1 MFNLKHNQ
9 SGSMLIIVLV
19 ATGLF
24 LIIMLGAIGLGLLQ
38 RKLNISKIARAQALH
53 IAEAGVNYYRWVLYH
68 DHEEYCNGEGA
79 CIGAPDYGPYGPY
92 AYTDSGGE
100 NIIGYYEL
108 YITPPAQN
116 GSTIVNIKS
125 VGWVADHPNVKRE
138 IEVMCG
144 IPSWATYATITN
156 GADANLGYGTASEVW
171 GPVHCN
177 YGLVRMNGIANNIV
191 TSSQPGSGTRFG
203 VYTCRDVEPFMG
215 SGVCDPSWDGNDP
228 PLNMPD
234 PERPN
239 FKGGRDCGSHIPIV
253 DFNLLNNEYMNSIY
267 DKATTSGLVFDP
279 QDDPYPIP
287 PPPSSDEADI
297 NSESAFWDCESD
309 GSCSEGF
316 HIIFKSGNK
325 FDIKKVS
332 AVRNNVSGEPSRSIQ
347 TESAATEYDIP
358 ANGIIFVKSTVW
370 VDGHLDN
377 GAAGSRATILAFED
391 PIAGDGDADII
402 INDNLTYAN
411 YDGTDSIGLIAQRNV
426 TMGAYVIPDDHR
438 IDAALLAKTGRRFRE
453 SYGSLY
459 KKNSCTIY
467 GQTASYLKPY
477 MSGGYDNR
485 YYIYDNNLSFAPPPH
500 YPTTGEYTFISWKEK

>member
-1 MFNLKHNQ
+1 MFKSQNHQ
-9 SGSMLIIVLV
+9 AGSMLIIVLV

-24 LIIMLGAIGLGLLQ
+24 LTIMLGALGLGMLQ
-38 RKLNISKIARAQALH
+38 RKLNISKVARAQALH

-68 DHEEYCNGEGA
+68 DNEEYCNKEA
-79 CIGAPDYGPYGPY
+79 CVEAPDYGPYGPY
-92 AYTDSGGE
+92 AYTDSGGG
-100 NIIGYYEL
+100 NITGYYEL
-108 YITPPAQN
+108 YITPPATN

-125 VGWVADHPNVKRE
+125 VGWVADYPNVKRE

-156 GADANLGYGTASEVW
+156 GADADLGYGDDSEVW

-191 TSSQPGSGTRFG
+191 TSSLPGRDALLG
-203 VYTCRDVEPFMG
+203 VYTCRG
-215 SGVCDPSWDGNDP
+215 GICDPDWDGNDP
-228 PLNMPD
+228 PQNFPD
-234 PERPN
+234 PERSN
-239 FKGGRDCGSHIPIV
+239 FRGGRDSGSHIPIV

-279 QDDPYPIP
+279 RKSPFPIP
-287 PPPSSDEADI
+287 PPPSSSEADI
-297 NSESAFWDCESD
+297 NSESAFWGCASN
-309 GSCSEGF
+309 GSCDEGF
-316 HIIFKSGNK
+316 HIVFKPGNK

-332 AVRNNVSGEPSRSIQ
+332 AVHNNVNGKPSRSIQ

-358 ANGIIFVKSTVW
+358 ANGVIFVKSTVW

-377 GAAGSRATILAFED
+377 GVAGSRATILAFKD
-391 PIAGDGDADII
+391 PIAGNGTADII
-402 INDNLTYAN
+402 INDNLTYAD
-411 YDGTDSIGLIAQRNV
+411 YDGADSIGLIAQRHV

-438 IDAALLAKTGRRFRE
+438 IDAALLAKTGRRFRDD
-453 SYGSLY
+453 YGAAN

-467 GQTASYLKPY
+467 GQTASYLRPY
-477 MSGGYDNR
+477 MSDGYDNR
-485 YYIYDNNLSFAPPPH
+485 YYIYDNNLTFSPPPH